1 MLWYSKVKNSV
12 SNSTEKNIYI
22 FTDNSYYV
30 TLTPIFF
37 FFFKKKRVF
46 EMRLAIEILILIG

>member
-37 FFFKKKRVF
+37 FFKKKRVF